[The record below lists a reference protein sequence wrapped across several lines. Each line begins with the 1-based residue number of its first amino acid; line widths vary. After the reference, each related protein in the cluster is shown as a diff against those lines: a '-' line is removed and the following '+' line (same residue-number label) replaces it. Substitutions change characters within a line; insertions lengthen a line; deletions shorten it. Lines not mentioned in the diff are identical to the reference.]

1 MNMSNLSLIISLLAV
16 VTALAALAERIRIS
30 SPILLV
36 LAGIAIS
43 LLPGLPQ
50 IGLHP
55 EVVILVFIPPL
66 VYEAAWNT
74 SWADFKANFRSI
86 LILAFGLVLFSAMG
100 VAWVVHTFIPGF
112 SWALAFVVGA
122 IISPTDPVAA
132 SSIIRQMGVPRRVG
146 IILEAE
152 SLVNDATGLIV
163 YRYAVAA
170 VLTGQFVLLDAS
182 GQFFVVVLGG
192 IGIGLTLAAV
202 VRWLHRLTSD
212 TPVVETT
219 LTFLTPFAGYLLAE
233 EWHVSGI
240 LAVLSAG
247 IFLTMRSSEFLS
259 RTARL
264 QAVNVWNVV
273 TFLLNSVIFV
283 LMGLQLRRIL
293 ASNAG
298 YSAQTLI
305 TYGAVVSL
313 AVVLIRF
320 IWVFPAAYLSRWLS
334 QSLRRQ
340 EPTFSVKSVTVIA
353 WTGMRGVLSLATALA
368 LPLELPDGQPFPQ
381 RDLIIFITY
390 CVIFTTLVV
399 QGLLLPILIRRL
411 NFQPDTTSQQQET
424 NLRLKIATAAIEHIE
439 SHYALDQLSD
449 EMLAVLKHKYEVRIE
464 RLRAIKGVKRT
475 NIDTSEIRHFHNLQ
489 QELVGVERQL
499 VDGLRR
505 GGQYD
510 DETLRAILFELDVE
524 ESRLLLENTDPS

>member
-1 MNMSNLSLIISLLAV
+1 MSNLALVISLLAV

-43 LLPGLPQ
+43 LIPGLPQ
-50 IGLHP
+50 VGLHP
-55 EVVILVFIPPL
+55 EIIILVFIPPL

-74 SWADFKANFRSI
+74 SWIDFKANIRSI
-86 LILAFGLVLFSAMG
+86 LVLAFGLVLFSAVG
-100 VAWVVHTFIPGF
+100 VAWVVHTFLPGF
-112 SWALAFVVGA
+112 SWAMAFVVGA

-170 VLTGQFVLLDAS
+170 VLTGNFVLLDAS
-182 GQFFVVVLGG
+182 EQFLVVIFGG
-192 IGIGLTLAAV
+192 IAIGLALAFI
-202 VRWLHRLTSD
+202 VRFLHRLTSD

-219 LTFLTPFAGYLLAE
+219 LTFLTPFTGYLLAE
-233 EWHVSGI
+233 ELHVSGI
-240 LAVLSAG
+240 LAVLSSG

-259 RTARL
+259 RQARL
-264 QAVNVWNVV
+264 QAVNVWTVV
-273 TFLLNSVIFV
+273 TFMLNSIIFV

-293 ASNAG
+293 ASNDEYTAG
-298 YSAQTLI
+298 TLI
-305 TYGAVVSL
+305 TYGAIVSL
-313 AVVLIRF
+313 TVIVIRF
-320 IWVFPAAYLSRWLS
+320 MWVFPAAYIPRWLS
-334 QSLRRQ
+334 ANLRRK
-340 EPTFSVKSVTVIA
+340 EPAFSAKAVTVIA

-368 LPLELPDGQPFPQ
+368 LPLQLPNGQLFPQ

-399 QGLLLPILIRRL
+399 QGLLLPFLIRLL
-411 NFQPDTTSQQQET
+411 NFTPDPKAGQQEID
-424 NLRLKIATAAIEHIE
+424 LRLRLATAAIEHIE

-449 EMLAVLKHKYEVRIE
+449 EMLAVIKHKYEVRIE

-475 NIDTSEIRHFHNLQ
+475 EVAENELRHFHDIQ
-489 QELVGVERQL
+489 QELVGVERTL
-499 VDGLRR
+499 VAGLRR
-505 GGQYD
+505 KGQYD
-510 DETLRAILFELDVE
+510 DELLRTVLFELDIE
-524 ESRLLLENTDPS
+524 ESRLLQENANPEQ

>member
-1 MNMSNLSLIISLLAV
+1 MGNLSLIISLLAV

-36 LAGIAIS
+36 LAGIAIG
-43 LLPGLPQ
+43 LIPGLPQ

-55 EVVILVFIPPL
+55 EVIILVFIPPL

-74 SWADFKANFRSI
+74 SWVDFKANFRSI
-86 LILAFGLVLFSAMG
+86 LVLAFGLVLFSAMA

-122 IISPTDPVAA
+122 IVSPTDPVAA
-132 SSIIRQMGVPRRVG
+132 SSIIRQMGVPRRVI
-146 IILEAE
+146 IILDAE

-182 GQFFVVVLGG
+182 GQFFVVVFGG
-192 IGIGLTLAAV
+192 IAIGLTLAFI
-202 VRWLHRLTSD
+202 VRLLHRLTND

-264 QAVNVWNVV
+264 QAINVWNVV
-273 TFLLNSVIFV
+273 TFILNSVIFV

-293 ASNAG
+293 MANAE
-298 YSAQTLI
+298 YSAATLL
-305 TYGAVVSL
+305 TYGAVVSV

-320 IWVFPAAYLSRWLS
+320 MWVFPAAYLSRWLS
-334 QSLRRQ
+334 PSLRRQ
-340 EPTFSVKSVTVIA
+340 EPGFSVKSVTVIA

-368 LPLELPDGQPFPQ
+368 LPLLLPNGRDFPQ

-399 QGLLLPILIRRL
+399 QGLLLPLLIRRL
-411 NFQPDTTSQQQET
+411 NFRPDTTAQQQET

-439 SHYALDQLSD
+439 SHYALDQLPD
-449 EMLAVLKHKYEVRIE
+449 EMLAVIKHKYEVRIE
-464 RLRAIKGVKRT
+464 RLRAINGVKRPT
-475 NIDTSEIRHFHNLQ
+475 IDTTEIRHFHTIQ
-489 QELVGVERQL
+489 QELVGVERNL
-499 VDGLRR
+499 VVSMRR
-505 GGQYD
+505 DGQYD
-510 DETLRAILFELDVE
+510 DEMLRAILFELDVE
-524 ESRLLLENTDPS
+524 ESRLLLENADPA